1 MLKLGKPTRYSS
13 VVKPVGVM
21 SSSRL
26 RALRHLAVALYNLL
40 ENTHISIVAQCQYA
54 RLIRSP
60 LCESQSIDLLN
71 HLATGIDK
79 SSGRSTY
86 HVIRVRHA
94 SDADMVILQKS

>member
-1 MLKLGKPTRYSS
+1 
-13 VVKPVGVM
+13 M

-26 RALRHLAVALYNLL
+26 RALRHLAVALYNL

-71 HLATGIDK
+71 HLATGVNK